1 MKTIY
6 LNLDIAEIIYD
17 IQNKTYL
24 TGKSRSDGSNYEQ
37 VANMQAND
45 DDENANQVLRSV
57 SMAYS
62 NLKTKLGEYL
72 DDLDTT
78 ATNELV
84 KTTEPLSLKL
94 TMPSN
99 FNTATIETMAAAAH
113 QYIVSKA
120 VADWFTITHKTDA
133 PEYST
138 LSEAS
143 LKIITEAVNKRRRP
157 QRPAAD
163 NA

>member
-99 FNTATIETMAAAAH
+99 FNTATIETMAAG
-113 QYIVSKA
+113 
-120 VADWFTITHKTDA
+120 
-133 PEYST
+133 
-138 LSEAS
+138 
-143 LKIITEAVNKRRRP
+143 RP
-157 QRPAAD
+157 PVYRQ
-163 NA
+163 

>member
-72 DDLDTT
+72 EDLDTT

-84 KTTEPLSLKL
+84 KATEPLSLKL
-94 TMPSN
+94 SMPSN
-99 FNTATIETMAAAAH
+99 FNTSTIETMAASAH

-133 PEYST
+133 PEYSA
-138 LSEAS
+138 LADAS

-157 QRPAAD
+157 SRPSSD